1 LLPPYNPEGGQTL
14 QTREQKAE
22 IIEKIKDR
30 AGRASIA
37 VVTDFKGL
45 TVEEVTVLRAKLRE
59 HGVDYQVVKN
69 TLARIALT
77 DGPHDTIKER
87 FKEQCAVAFG
97 YEDPVAAAKALIDYA
112 KTNKKF
118 ALRFASL
125 QGKLIDEPGLKALS
139 MLPSKPQLLAQVL
152 GTMNAVPTNF
162 VSLLANVPRGML
174 NVLTALKDKK
184 EAA

>member
-1 LLPPYNPEGGQTL
+1 M
-14 QTREQKAE
+14 QTRAQKAE
-22 IIEKIKDR
+22 IIEALKDR
-30 AGRASIA
+30 VARASIA

-45 TVEEVTVLRAKLRE
+45 TVEEVTALRVKLRE
-59 HGVDYQVVKN
+59 QGVDYQVVKN

-77 DGPHDTIKER
+77 DSPHDSIKER
-87 FKEQCAVAFG
+87 FKEQCAIAFG
-97 YEDPVAAAKALIDYA
+97 YDDPVAAAKALVDYA

-118 ALRFASL
+118 VVRFASL
-125 QGKLIDEPGLKALS
+125 QGKVIDGEGVKSLS
-139 MLPSKPQLLAQVL
+139 TLPSKPQLLAQVL

-162 VSLLANVPRGML
+162 VSVLANVPRGML

>member
-1 LLPPYNPEGGQTL
+1 L
-14 QTREQKAE
+14 QTREEKAA
-22 IIEKIKDR
+22 IIDQIKDR

-45 TVEEVTVLRAKLRE
+45 TVEEVTGLRVKLRE

-87 FKEQCAVAFG
+87 FKEQCAIAFG
-97 YEDPVAAAKALIDYA
+97 YEDPVATAKALVDYA

-118 ALRFASL
+118 VVRFASL
-125 QGKLIDEPGLKALS
+125 QGKVIDEAGIKALS
-139 MLPSKPQLLAQVL
+139 TLPGKPQLLAQML

-162 VSLLANVPRGML
+162 VSVLANVMRGVL

>member
-1 LLPPYNPEGGQTL
+1 M
-14 QTREQKAE
+14 QTREEKAE
-22 IIEKIKDR
+22 IIERIKDR

-45 TVEEVTVLRAKLRE
+45 TVEEVTGLRVKLRE
-59 HGVDYQVVKN
+59 SGVDYQVVKN

-77 DGPHDTIKER
+77 DGPHDSIKDK

-97 YEDPVAAAKALIDYA
+97 YEDPVAAAKALVDYA
-112 KTNKKF
+112 KVNKKF
-118 ALRFASL
+118 VIRFASL
-125 QGKLIDEPGLKALS
+125 QGKVIDENGVKALS
-139 MLPSKPQLLAQVL
+139 TMPSKPQLLAQVL

-162 VSLLANVPRGML
+162 VSVLANVMRGVL

>member
-1 LLPPYNPEGGQTL
+1 L

-22 IIEKIKDR
+22 IIDKLKDR
-30 AGRASIA
+30 AARASIA
-37 VVTDFKGL
+37 VVTDLKGL
-45 TVEEVTVLRAKLRE
+45 TVEEVTVLRIKLRE
-59 HGVDYQVVKN
+59 QGVDYQVVKN

-77 DGPHDTIKER
+77 DSPHDVIKER
-87 FKEQCAVAFG
+87 FKEQCAIAFG
-97 YEDPVAAAKALIDYA
+97 YEDPVATAKALIEFA

-118 ALRFASL
+118 AIRFACL
-125 QGKLIDEPGLKALS
+125 QGKVIDENGIKALS
-139 MLPSKPQLLAQVL
+139 TLPSKPQLLAQLL

-162 VSLLANVPRGML
+162 VSVLANVPRGML

>member
-1 LLPPYNPEGGQTL
+1 M
-14 QTREQKAE
+14 QTREQKAG
-22 IIEKIKDR
+22 IIDLIKDR
-30 AGRASIA
+30 ADRASIA

-45 TVEEVTVLRAKLRE
+45 TVEEVTGLRVKLRE
-59 HGVDYQVVKN
+59 NGVDYQVVKN

-87 FKEQCAVAFG
+87 IKEQCAIAFG
-97 YEDPVAAAKALIDYA
+97 YEDPVAAAKALVDYA
-112 KTNKKF
+112 KVNKKF
-118 ALRFASL
+118 VIRFASL
-125 QGKLIDEPGLKALS
+125 QGKVIDESGIKALS
-139 MLPSKPQLLAQVL
+139 TLPSKPQLLAQML

-162 VSLLANVPRGML
+162 VSVLANVMRGVL

>member
-1 LLPPYNPEGGQTL
+1 M
-14 QTREQKAE
+14 QTRAQKAE
-22 IIEKIKDR
+22 IIEALKDR
-30 AGRASIA
+30 VARASIA

-45 TVEEVTVLRAKLRE
+45 TVEEVTALRVKLRE
-59 HGVDYQVVKN
+59 QGVDYQVVKN

-77 DGPHDTIKER
+77 DSPHDSIKER
-87 FKEQCAVAFG
+87 FKEQCAIAFG
-97 YEDPVAAAKALIDYA
+97 FDDPVAAAKALVDYA

-118 ALRFASL
+118 VIRFASL
-125 QGKLIDEPGLKALS
+125 QGKVIDGDGVKSLS
-139 MLPSKPQLLAQVL
+139 TLPSKPQLLAQVL

-162 VSLLANVPRGML
+162 VSVLANVPRGML

>member
-1 LLPPYNPEGGQTL
+1 M

-22 IIEKIKDR
+22 IIERIKDR

-45 TVEEVTVLRAKLRE
+45 TVEEVTALRVKLRE
-59 HGVDYQVVKN
+59 QGVDYQVVKN

-77 DGPHDTIKER
+77 DSPHDTIKDR

-97 YEDPVAAAKALIDYA
+97 YDDPVATAKALVDYA
-112 KTNKKF
+112 KANKKF
-118 ALRFASL
+118 VIRFACL
-125 QGKLIDEPGLKALS
+125 QGKVIDENGIKALS
-139 MLPSKPQLLAQVL
+139 TMPSKPQLLAQLL
-152 GTMNAVPTNF
+152 GTMNAVPTSF

-174 NVLTALKDKK
+174 NVLTALKEKK

>member
-1 LLPPYNPEGGQTL
+1 M
-14 QTREQKAE
+14 QTRAQKAE
-22 IIEKIKDR
+22 IIEGLKDR
-30 AGRASIA
+30 VARASIA

-45 TVEEVTVLRAKLRE
+45 TVEEVTALRVKLRE
-59 HGVDYQVVKN
+59 QGVDYQVVKN

-77 DGPHDTIKER
+77 DSPHDSIKER
-87 FKEQCAVAFG
+87 FKEQCAIAFG
-97 YEDPVAAAKALIDYA
+97 YDDPVAAAKALVDYA

-118 ALRFASL
+118 VVRFASL
-125 QGKLIDEPGLKALS
+125 QGKVIDGEGVKSLS
-139 MLPSKPQLLAQVL
+139 TLPSKPQLLAQVL

-162 VSLLANVPRGML
+162 VSVLANVPRGML

>member
-1 LLPPYNPEGGQTL
+1 M

-22 IIEKIKDR
+22 IIESIKDR
-30 AGRASIA
+30 AARASIA

-45 TVEEVTVLRAKLRE
+45 TVEEVTLLRVKLRE
-59 HGVDYQVVKN
+59 QGVDYQVVKN

-77 DGPHDTIKER
+77 DSPHDTIKDR

-97 YEDPVAAAKALIDYA
+97 YEDPVAAAKALVDYA

-118 ALRFASL
+118 AIRFASL
-125 QGKLIDEPGLKALS
+125 QGKVIDEEGIKALS
-139 MLPSKPQLLAQVL
+139 TLPSKPQLLAQVL

-162 VSLLANVPRGML
+162 VSVLANVMRGML
-174 NVLTALKDKK
+174 NVLTAQKDKK

>member
-1 LLPPYNPEGGQTL
+1 M

-22 IIEKIKDR
+22 IIEKLKDR

-45 TVEEVTVLRAKLRE
+45 TVEEVTNLRVKLRAS
-59 HGVDYQVVKN
+59 GVDYQVVKN

-87 FKEQCAVAFG
+87 FKEQCAIAFG
-97 YEDPVAAAKALIDYA
+97 YEDPVAAAKALVDYA
-112 KTNKKF
+112 KANKKF
-118 ALRFASL
+118 VIRFASL
-125 QGKLIDEPGLKALS
+125 QGKVIDEEGLKALS
-139 MLPSKPQLLAQVL
+139 TLPSKPQLLAQVL

-162 VSLLANVPRGML
+162 VSVLANVMRSML

>member
-1 LLPPYNPEGGQTL
+1 M

-22 IIEKIKDR
+22 IIEKLKDR

-45 TVEEVTVLRAKLRE
+45 TVEEVTNLRVKLRE
-59 HGVDYQVVKN
+59 QGVDYQVVKN

-77 DGPHDTIKER
+77 DGPHDTIKDR

-97 YEDPVAAAKALIDYA
+97 YEDPVAAAKALVDYA
-112 KTNKKF
+112 KVNKKF
-118 ALRFASL
+118 VIRFACL
-125 QGKLIDEPGLKALS
+125 GGKVIDEAGVKALS

-162 VSLLANVPRGML
+162 VSVLANVMRGVL

>member
-1 LLPPYNPEGGQTL
+1 M
-14 QTREQKAE
+14 QTREEKAE
-22 IIEKIKDR
+22 IIEQIKDR

-45 TVEEVTVLRAKLRE
+45 TVEEVTDLRVKLRE

-87 FKEQCAVAFG
+87 FKEQCAIAFG
-97 YEDPVAAAKALIDYA
+97 YEDPVAAAKALVDYA
-112 KTNKKF
+112 KANKKF
-118 ALRFASL
+118 VVRFASL
-125 QGKLIDEPGLKALS
+125 QGKVIDEAGIKALS
-139 MLPSKPQLLAQVL
+139 TLPGKPQLLAQML

-162 VSLLANVPRGML
+162 VSVLANVMRGVL

>member
-1 LLPPYNPEGGQTL
+1 L
-14 QTREQKAE
+14 QTREQKAG
-22 IIEKIKDR
+22 IIEGLKDR

-45 TVEEVTVLRAKLRE
+45 TVEEVTTLRGKLRE
-59 HGVDYQVVKN
+59 QGVDYQVVKN

-77 DGPHDTIKER
+77 DGPHDSIKDR
-87 FKEQCAVAFG
+87 FKEQCAIAFG
-97 YEDPVAAAKALIDYA
+97 YEDPVAAAKALVDYA

-118 ALRFASL
+118 AVRFASL
-125 QGKLIDEPGLKALS
+125 QGKVIDEAGIKALS
-139 MLPSKPQLLAQVL
+139 TMPSKPQLLAQVL
-152 GTMNAVPTNF
+152 GTMNAVPTGF
-162 VSLLANVPRGML
+162 VSLLANVPRGIL

>member
-1 LLPPYNPEGGQTL
+1 L
-14 QTREQKAE
+14 QTREEKAE
-22 IIEKIKDR
+22 IIERIKDR

-45 TVEEVTVLRAKLRE
+45 TVEEVTGLRVKLRE
-59 HGVDYQVVKN
+59 SGVDYQVVKN

-77 DGPHDTIKER
+77 DGPHDSIKDK

-97 YEDPVAAAKALIDYA
+97 YEDPVAAAKALVDYA
-112 KTNKKF
+112 KANKKF
-118 ALRFASL
+118 VIRFASL
-125 QGKLIDEPGLKALS
+125 QGKVIDENGIKALS
-139 MLPSKPQLLAQVL
+139 TMPSKPQLLAQVL

-162 VSLLANVPRGML
+162 VSVLANVMRGML

>member
-1 LLPPYNPEGGQTL
+1 M
-14 QTREQKAE
+14 QTREQKAG
-22 IIEKIKDR
+22 IIERLKDR
-30 AGRASIA
+30 ADRASIA

-45 TVEEVTVLRAKLRE
+45 TVEEVTNLRVKLRAS
-59 HGVDYQVVKN
+59 GVDYQVVKN

-87 FKEQCAVAFG
+87 FKEQCAIAFG
-97 YEDPVAAAKALIDYA
+97 YEDPVAAAKALVDYA
-112 KTNKKF
+112 KANKKF
-118 ALRFASL
+118 VIRFASL
-125 QGKLIDEPGLKALS
+125 QGKVIDEEGLKALS
-139 MLPSKPQLLAQVL
+139 TLPSKPQLLAQVL

-162 VSLLANVPRGML
+162 VSVLANVMRSML

>member
-1 LLPPYNPEGGQTL
+1 M

-30 AGRASIA
+30 ADRASIA

-45 TVEEVTVLRAKLRE
+45 TVEEVTNLRVKLRE
-59 HGVDYQVVKN
+59 AGVDYQVVKN

-77 DGPHDTIKER
+77 DGPHDTIKEKL
-87 FKEQCAVAFG
+87 KEQCAIAFG
-97 YEDPVAAAKALIDYA
+97 YEDPVAAAKSLVEYA

-118 ALRFASL
+118 VIRFGSL
-125 QGKLIDEPGLKALS
+125 QGKMIDEAGLKALS
-139 MLPSKPQLLAQVL
+139 TLPGKPQLLAQVL

-162 VSLLANVPRGML
+162 VSVLANVMRGML

>member
-1 LLPPYNPEGGQTL
+1 M

-22 IIEKIKDR
+22 IIEKLKDR

-45 TVEEVTVLRAKLRE
+45 TVEEVTNLRVKLRE
-59 HGVDYQVVKN
+59 QGVDFQVVKN

-77 DGPHDTIKER
+77 DGPHDTIKDR

-97 YEDPVAAAKALIDYA
+97 YEDPVAAAKALVDYA
-112 KTNKKF
+112 KANKKF
-118 ALRFASL
+118 VIRFACL
-125 QGKLIDEPGLKALS
+125 GGKVIDEAGIKALS
-139 MLPSKPQLLAQVL
+139 TLPSKPQLLAQVL

-162 VSLLANVPRGML
+162 VSVLANVMRGML

>member
-1 LLPPYNPEGGQTL
+1 M

-45 TVEEVTVLRAKLRE
+45 TVEEVTALRVKLLE
-59 HGVDYQVVKN
+59 QGVDYQVVKN

-77 DGPHDTIKER
+77 DGPHESIKDR

-112 KTNKKF
+112 KANKKF
-118 ALRFASL
+118 VVRFASL
-125 QGKLIDEPGLKALS
+125 QGKVIDAEGIKSLS
-139 MLPSKPQLLAQVL
+139 TLPSKPQLLAQVL
-152 GTMNAVPTNF
+152 GTMNAVPTNL
-162 VSLLANVPRGML
+162 VSVLANVPRGML
-174 NVLTALKDKK
+174 NVLTALKDQK

>member
-1 LLPPYNPEGGQTL
+1 M
-14 QTREQKAE
+14 QTREEKAE
-22 IIEKIKDR
+22 IIERIKDR

-45 TVEEVTVLRAKLRE
+45 TVEEVTGLRVKLRE
-59 HGVDYQVVKN
+59 SGVDYQVVKN

-77 DGPHDTIKER
+77 DGPHDSIKDK

-97 YEDPVAAAKALIDYA
+97 YEDPVAAAKALVDYA
-112 KTNKKF
+112 KANKKF
-118 ALRFASL
+118 VIRFASL
-125 QGKLIDEPGLKALS
+125 QGKVIDENGIKALS
-139 MLPSKPQLLAQVL
+139 TMPSKPQLLAQVL

-162 VSLLANVPRGML
+162 VSVLANVMRGML

>member
-1 LLPPYNPEGGQTL
+1 M

-30 AGRASIA
+30 AVRASIA

-45 TVEEVTVLRAKLRE
+45 TVEEVTSLRVKLHE
-59 HGVDYQVVKN
+59 QGVDYQVVKN

-77 DGPHDTIKER
+77 DGPHESIKDR
-87 FKEQCAVAFG
+87 LKEQCAVAFG
-97 YEDPVAAAKALIDYA
+97 YEDPVAAAKALVDYA
-112 KTNKKF
+112 KVNKKF
-118 ALRFASL
+118 VVRVASL
-125 QGKLIDEPGLKALS
+125 QGKVIDAEGVKALS
-139 MLPSKPQLLAQVL
+139 TLPSKPQLLAQVL

-162 VSLLANVPRGML
+162 VSVLANVMRGML

>member
-1 LLPPYNPEGGQTL
+1 L
-14 QTREQKAE
+14 QTRAQKAE
-22 IIEKIKDR
+22 IIEALKDR
-30 AGRASIA
+30 VARASIA

-45 TVEEVTVLRAKLRE
+45 TVEEVTALRVKLRE
-59 HGVDYQVVKN
+59 QGVDYQVVKN

-77 DGPHDTIKER
+77 DSPHDSIKER
-87 FKEQCAVAFG
+87 FKEQCAIAFG
-97 YEDPVAAAKALIDYA
+97 YDDPVAAAKALVDYA

-118 ALRFASL
+118 VVRFASL
-125 QGKLIDEPGLKALS
+125 QGKVIDGEGVKSLS
-139 MLPSKPQLLAQVL
+139 TLPSKPQLLAQVL

-162 VSLLANVPRGML
+162 VSVLANVPRGML

>member
-1 LLPPYNPEGGQTL
+1 L
-14 QTREQKAE
+14 QTREEKAE
-22 IIEKIKDR
+22 IIEQIKDR

-45 TVEEVTVLRAKLRE
+45 TVEEVTDLRVKLRE

-87 FKEQCAVAFG
+87 FKEQCAIAFG
-97 YEDPVAAAKALIDYA
+97 YEDPVAAAKALVDYA
-112 KTNKKF
+112 KANKKF
-118 ALRFASL
+118 VVRFASL
-125 QGKLIDEPGLKALS
+125 QGKVIDEAGIKALS
-139 MLPSKPQLLAQVL
+139 TLPGKPQLLAQML

-162 VSLLANVPRGML
+162 VSVLANVMRGVL

>member
-1 LLPPYNPEGGQTL
+1 M
-14 QTREQKAE
+14 QTREEKAE

-45 TVEEVTVLRAKLRE
+45 TVEEVTGLRVKLRE
-59 HGVDYQVVKN
+59 AGVDFQVVKN

-77 DGPHDTIKER
+77 GSPHDSIKER

-97 YEDPVAAAKALIDYA
+97 YDDPVACAKALVDYA

-118 ALRFASL
+118 SVRFASL
-125 QGKLIDEPGLKALS
+125 QGQVIDEAGLKALS

-162 VSLLANVPRGML
+162 VSVLANVMRGVL

>member
-1 LLPPYNPEGGQTL
+1 L

-22 IIEKIKDR
+22 IIEKLKDR
-30 AGRASIA
+30 AARASIA

-45 TVEEVTVLRAKLRE
+45 TVEEVTILRMKLRE
-59 HGVDYQVVKN
+59 QGVEYQVVKN

-77 DGPHDTIKER
+77 DSPHDAIKDR

-97 YEDPVAAAKALIDYA
+97 YEDPVAAAKALVDYA

-118 ALRFASL
+118 SLRFACL
-125 QGKLIDEPGLKALS
+125 QGKVIDENGIKALS
-139 MLPSKPQLLAQVL
+139 TLPSKPQLLAQVL